1 MVEMLP
7 VAEAFGRL
15 DARLDPSGG
24 AHQGL
29 GHGGHAEGLLVALH
43 DLPQW

>member
-7 VAEAFGRL
+7 VAQAFGRL
-15 DARLDPSGG
+15 DARFDPKGG
-24 AHQGL
+24 AHQRL

-43 DLPQW
+43 DLPQR